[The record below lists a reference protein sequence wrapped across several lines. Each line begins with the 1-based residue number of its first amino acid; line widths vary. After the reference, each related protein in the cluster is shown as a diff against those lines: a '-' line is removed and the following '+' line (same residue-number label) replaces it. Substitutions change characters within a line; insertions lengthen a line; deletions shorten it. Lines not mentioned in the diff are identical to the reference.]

1 MPRVKLGRDPRQEHI
16 NVISRIIKH
25 HMADRDIA
33 TQTELAERCG
43 IPRQT
48 LGRRM
53 RRGGW
58 GLEELQALD
67 KVLRFSQEDA
77 AAIMG
82 VRK

>member
-1 MPRVKLGRDPRQEHI
+1 MPKVKLGRDPRQEHANSI
-16 NVISRIIKH
+16 ARIIKH
-25 HMADRDIA
+25 HMTDRDIA
-33 TQTELAERCG
+33 TQTELAERSG

-58 GLEELQALD
+58 ILDELQELD
-67 KVLRFSQEDA
+67 KVLHFSPEDA
-77 AAIMG
+77 AVIMG